1 MNDYY
6 GYRNGGGA
14 SSIPALPP
22 NPASGRTSEV
32 YDFSDRARAKEM
44 LLMQSK

>member
-14 SSIPALPP
+14 PSIPAQP
-22 NPASGRTSEV
+22 STTGGRPSEV

-44 LLMQSK
+44 LLM